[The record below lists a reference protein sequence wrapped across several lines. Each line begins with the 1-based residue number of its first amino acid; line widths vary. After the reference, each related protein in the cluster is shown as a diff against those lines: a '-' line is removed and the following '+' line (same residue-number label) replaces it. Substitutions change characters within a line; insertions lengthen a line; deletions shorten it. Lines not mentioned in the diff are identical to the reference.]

1 MNGGSTSK
9 VAAVVIAIVLSALA
23 VFMLV
28 TAYTYSRSSGI
39 FPIFVGWIF
48 VALALLESVVQ
59 LRTLI
64 GRGATAPA
72 ASEEPAA
79 PGGEAASLREIGG
92 FLWLGLF
99 LTLIYFA
106 GFVIATPIFIVAFL
120 RLSAGRSFVHSVSFA
135 LAAAA
140 VVYVVFVFLLDYQ
153 LYRGT
158 LLGA

>member
-92 FLWLGLF
+92 FFSHDKHFDARTRGIARF
-99 LTLIYFA
+99 HPRMGGG
-106 GFVIATPIFIVAFL
+106 GF
-120 RLSAGRSFVHSVSFA
+120 G
-135 LAAAA
+135 
-140 VVYVVFVFLLDYQ
+140 
-153 LYRGT
+153 
-158 LLGA
+158 

>member
-39 FPIFVGWIF
+39 FPIFV
-48 VALALLESVVQ
+48 
-59 LRTLI
+59 
-64 GRGATAPA
+64 
-72 ASEEPAA
+72 
-79 PGGEAASLREIGG
+79 GG